1 MASGDGYWDSDVYV
15 KSLVGRTRQG
25 RGCLRGDRVV
35 YYIRECPLKDDCSDQ
50 SWKRNKP
57 WSFDSDEGAID
68 MLKMHLMNSSLRQL
82 DEADAQRLA
91 EEAPVESYIDK
102 CRASLDKKPEQKKH
116 DAGKWAGT
124 VIPFGP
130 PMYAMDSSMH
140 PPARSRS
147 PPPRTKGGAPV
158 ARRASD
164 LEKIQ
169 LKVDNVASQIDIMT
183 RAFNGKRPMNVAS
196 GSRKRPITM
205 KTQFP
210 VPRRTADLLSA
221 SLLRAMEQSKRMRAA
236 LENFENVAQRNEAFI
251 EKAQHMLS
259 QLVERD
265 D

>member
-25 RGCLRGDRVV
+25 RGCQRGDRVV
-35 YYIRECPLKDDCSDQ
+35 FYIRECPHKDCCSDKA
-50 SWKRNKP
+50 WKKSKP
-57 WSFDSDEGAID
+57 WSFDTKEGAID
-68 MLKMHLMNSSLRQL
+68 MLKMHLMNSSLHQL
-82 DEADAQRLA
+82 DEAEAQLLA

-116 DAGKWAGT
+116 DAGNGAGK
-124 VIPFGP
+124 VIAFR
-130 PMYAMDSSMH
+130 

-210 VPRRTADLLSA
+210 VPRSTADLLSA
-221 SLLRAMEQSKRMRAA
+221 SLLRAMQGSKRMRAA
-236 LENFENVAQRNEAFI
+236 LENYENVAQRNEAFI